1 MREVLD
7 RALKQEDLIR
17 AQITASKLRAQA
29 LKREAALKEIKD
41 KIARTR
47 KTLQETSDKKKALEK
62 DRAVRRAVDSKRGT
76 RPAWPVVAALVA
88 LSAACATPPKPHELE
103 ALETLRATNQAK
115 LPEVGEARARPDGR
129 GRSARRR
136 GARQLAVERP
146 RRVANNAL
154 MAQVKLKTALA
165 LYDQDQLKA
174 QIQTLSGQQAQAE
187 EEYAGLAKDLASEQE
202 KVALLQKY
210 VDARKAAE
218 ADKQRL
224 SQEMSSEQQKN
235 KAEQEKLSQ
244 QLAAEQKIAAAQ
256 LALRTADTVEALQYA
271 REPYTAAGDALA
283 RAEAALKQS
292 DFAGAQTAADEAKKS
307 ADAAALAAKPLYE
320 KAEESSQNKARN
332 EALLRDAPT
341 IPGVKVRIDPRGD
354 LQRLV
359 IVVPEMF
366 LKREPNIAPGR
377 DGTLDAI
384 AGLLKKYPSY
394 PVQVVGFT
402 DSRGKSNE
410 LIAISA
416 ARAQAV
422 YSALAERGVETKRL
436 MTSGLGGE
444 EPFVDNKSAAG
455 RAKNNRVEIVFL
467 YH

>member
-1 MREVLD
+1 VK
-7 RALKQEDLIR
+7 RAPLKI
-17 AQITASKLRAQA
+17 
-29 LKREAALKEIKD
+29 
-41 KIARTR
+41 
-47 KTLQETSDKKKALEK
+47 
-62 DRAVRRAVDSKRGT
+62 
-76 RPAWPVVAALVA
+76 AALV
-88 LSAACATPPKPHELE
+88 LAAAAAGCATPPKPPELQ

-115 LPEVGEARARPDGR
+115 LPDVAKRAPDLMAEAD
-129 GRSARRR
+129 RR
-136 GARQLAVERP
+136 GAAAHDNWQSNDLPESRS
-146 RRVANNAL
+146 NAL
-154 MAQVKLKTALA
+154 MAQVKLKTAIA

-187 EEYAGLAKDLASEQE
+187 EEYASLAKDLTSEQE
-202 KVALLQKY
+202 KVALLQKI
-210 VDARKAAE
+210 VEGHKSAE

-224 SQEMSSEQQKN
+224 SQEMSSEQQKA
-235 KAEQEKLSQ
+235 KVEQERLSQ
-244 QLAAEQKIAAAQ
+244 QLASQQKIAAAQ
-256 LALRTADTVEALQYA
+256 LALRTADTVDAMHYA
-271 REPYTAAGDALA
+271 QQDYTAAGDLLA

-292 DFAGAQTAADEAKKS
+292 DYAGAEAAADNAKKS
-307 ADAAALAAKPLYE
+307 ADQAAATAKPLYE
-320 KAEESSQNKARN
+320 QAEESNANKSRN
-332 EALLRDAPT
+332 DALARDAPT

-366 LKREPNIAPGR
+366 TKREPNIAPGH

-384 AGLLKKYPSY
+384 ATLLKKYPSY

-402 DSRGKSNE
+402 DNRGKSTE
-410 LIAISA
+410 LMAISA

-436 MTSGLGGE
+436 MVSGLGGE
-444 EPFVDNKSAAG
+444 DPFVDNKSASG